1 MNNDRKSII
10 INTCLVKPTGKM
22 VVYNYTPFTFLT
34 RETFILLVNSFC
46 LLAHSQINKLTYYF
60 YK

>member
-1 MNNDRKSII
+1 MKKERKSIMKHL
-10 INTCLVKPTGKM
+10 CCQPTGKM
-22 VVYNYTPFTFLT
+22 VVYNYTPFSFPI

-46 LLAHSQINKLTYYF
+46 LLAHSQMNKLTYYF